1 MTAGFSS
8 RPSSP
13 NLRCLPLMPLT
24 PHCLHREARIDRYL
38 VPNSHCSCDSLLN
51 CDTKYFRHYIGIS
64 AVGKRCKLIH
74 QAAWGRVGTGGMLRC
89 PPSWYIGKLICY
101 CSTTTCRWVRRLR
114 RCGHRGD
121 AQMHHGLQLVCL
133 LGYNPTWDDIHGTR
147 QTKPETTFLTTW
159 ALTHLLVVVQHPLLF
174 SSFKF
179 RFVSS

>member
-1 MTAGFSS
+1 MTGFSS
-8 RPSSP
+8 RTSSP
-13 NLRCLPLMPLT
+13 NLRSLPLMPLT
-24 PHCLHREARIDRYL
+24 PHCLHHDPRIDRDTL
-38 VPNSHCSCDSLLN
+38 SRIVIVHVISCSVV
-51 CDTKYFRHYIGIS
+51 TKYFRHYIGIS

-114 RCGHRGD
+114 RCGHRGG
-121 AQMHHGLQLVCL
+121 AQMHHGVQLVCL

-159 ALTHLLVVVQHPLLF
+159 ALTHLLVVVQHQLLF